1 VNKSQGLTASAI
13 VLTGVLLR
21 PALTNNSTS
30 TQPTATPARPIATV
44 PFKQATAD
52 GPWKASCSY
61 WKPGRWTEDT
71 NGKGLTVPESA
82 NLDVHV
88 TEQGT
93 AFASRITGSLEE
105 IDAQCDSDGWGIP
118 ALPDVKA
125 KTKIHPHIT
134 AFIATVPDPIHSSLA
149 LEFDRTIDVLMQAAE
164 ENGYV
169 GSYYWL
175 PWKHPIDAIKS
186 TQPTSDAE
194 ITENIK
200 REKQPGLIIF
210 KGKDAVPRPPGLAF
224 PSDRVIYLFLVGQ
237 TPALG
242 VNGEQ
247 LQHALHYEADLRRDH
262 GAELSFKHPESEADI
277 IGPLNSGSAASLRAG
292 LDSAQFARKSSKSSK
307 ISKISVAG
315 TSSLTT
321 AAAILNGAAVREPSK
336 ETPEPKQIEY
346 LSFGENS
353 RFEADKVFSNF
364 NHAGSRIAFLSEVGT
379 VFGKEIACDT
389 QQEQST
395 KAATQ
400 ENQSPAPAPAPCP
413 KNPEN
418 GNSKGSRDS
427 SGPFA
432 IRFPR
437 EISLFRNAQK
447 EDSSQS
453 ATTAEIAASPYLH
466 LSFKDASAGDSIAPF
481 STALTPFSQEAQ
493 WMAIVR
499 ELKRRRVDVVG
510 ISASNAL
517 DELFLAKLLHRDL
530 PDAQLV
536 FFDSSDLMFVRY
548 SDNAPYL
555 GSVAFTAYPLT
566 ALSRADTPQTLYN
579 FANASTES
587 LYNAAIYTFWDG
599 KEPRKLAVA
608 DYRNPFDP
616 AQPLQPSLWATAVG
630 RDGYYPLGLVNQC
643 ASNSKAILPNLS
655 AGEPSLCTPPQS
667 SLAASFIPAVFNH
680 DGPTFPSHSW
690 YVLCL
695 AITILCLAHSLVL
708 HTASFWSPIT
718 RDLAIKH
725 SDEPR
730 RRAVYIHIATAMLFS
745 MSFITVWPVLPTLRL
760 LKFSVITSATAIIT
774 IVFGFVAA
782 IMTLRRTKGYISPA
796 EPSRKRSRCR
806 RPLSE
811 EEKEN
816 LASEATLYPWFNLV
830 ALFTAVLVPVL
841 WVYLC
846 WNNRGP
852 GVDSFVGLFFSYRCL
867 YPVSG
872 VSPLIPSLLLLFTW
886 YVWAFLQTRRLRFSG
901 NSRPMLPK
909 YLPFLDLPTPLY
921 ISDDA
926 LLRCVRPLDSCLYAN
941 ITCLLITRQIIR
953 RFLPK
958 WRSRV
963 NVFLALAYSVLF
975 AIFVFGLPIRSLD
988 RFLRNSTLH
997 LTPYE
1002 FLVSALFYPLLVIAI
1017 TGCIRMLVIWSSLS
1031 QGLLEPLERS
1041 PLRFA
1046 FSRLT
1051 NVGWMTMLRQGGL
1064 LEYWR
1069 DMTRSTEAIRQMSH
1083 IDGISDAMVS
1093 HRPMTLRKAEISNK
1107 NLQKHIQE
1115 LLKLV
1120 KGDRSQRWDACGN
1133 FLFGEDL
1140 PHPAN
1145 RGELNLMCAIEC
1157 DYATF
1162 AEALLAGVLV
1172 PYWLKNR
1179 CTPVEAETAPP
1190 ATSAKEKHEATGSE
1204 EPRPS
1209 TTCGDPPHIRLA
1221 EEFLAIRYMSLIRSV
1236 LVNLRQLMIFVSAAF
1251 VLAMVAWN
1259 AYPFQPR
1266 QWIDWTF
1273 TGLLAFVGVVF
1284 VWVFAQMH
1292 RNPILSR
1299 ITGTQVN
1306 ELGSDFYIRL
1316 AAFGAVPILT
1326 WLGSQFPAIGSSI
1339 ARLLQSGSGFAK

>member
-1 VNKSQGLTASAI
+1 VNKGQGLTASAI

-21 PALTNNSTS
+21 PALTNNSP
-30 TQPTATPARPIATV
+30 PTPTPTTPARPTATV
-44 PFKQATAD
+44 PLKQATAD

-61 WKPGRWTEDT
+61 WKPGRWAEDSM
-71 NGKGLTVPESA
+71 GKGSTVPKRA
-82 NLDVHV
+82 NFDVHV

-93 AFASRITGSLEE
+93 TFASRITGSLEE
-105 IDAQCDSDGWGIP
+105 IDRQCDRDGWGIP
-118 ALPDVKA
+118 VPSKS
-125 KTKIHPHIT
+125 KTTTHPHIT
-134 AFIATVPDPIHSSLA
+134 GFIATVPDPIHSSLA
-149 LEFDRTIDVLMQAAE
+149 LEFDRSIDVLMQAAE
-164 ENGYV
+164 VNGYV

-175 PWKHPIDAIKS
+175 PWKRQGETIKPA
-186 TQPTSDAE
+186 QPASEAE
-194 ITENIK
+194 MKEEIE

-210 KGKDAVPRPPGLAF
+210 KRTDSVPILSVPTGF
-224 PSDRVIYLFLVGQ
+224 SDSVIYLFLVAQ

-247 LQHALHYEADLRRDH
+247 LQHALHYEADLQRNH
-262 GAELSFKHPESEADI
+262 GARLSFKDPEREADI
-277 IGPLNSGSAASLRAG
+277 IGPVNSGSAASLRAG
-292 LDSAQFARKSSKSSK
+292 LDSAQFDRN
-307 ISKISVAG
+307 ISKFSVAG
-315 TSSLTT
+315 SSSLR
-321 AAAILNGAAVREPSK
+321 AAADILNKAGVRGPRK
-336 ETPEPKQIEY
+336 ETPQPKEIEY
-346 LSFGENS
+346 LSFGEDS
-353 RFEADKVFSNF
+353 LFETKKVFSNF
-364 NHAGSRIAFLSEVGT
+364 NRAGSRIAFLTEVGT
-379 VFGKEIACDT
+379 VFGEATTPCAPGL
-389 QQEQST
+389 QVANQEEET
-395 KAATQ
+395 
-400 ENQSPAPAPAPCP
+400 PAPCP
-413 KNPEN
+413 EN
-418 GNSKGSRDS
+418 GDSKGARDS

-447 EDSSQS
+447 EDSSQLP
-453 ATTAEIAASPYLH
+453 TTAEIAANPYLH
-466 LSFKDASAGDSIAPF
+466 LSLKDTSAGDSIAPF

-499 ELKRRRVDVVG
+499 ELKRRHVDVVG
-510 ISASNAL
+510 ISASNTL

-530 PDAQLV
+530 PDARLV

-566 ALSRADTPQTLYN
+566 ALSRADSPQSLYN
-579 FANASTES
+579 FSNSWTES

-599 KEPRKLAVA
+599 KDLKKLALA

-616 AQPLQPSLWATAVG
+616 AQSLQPPLWATAVG

-643 ASNSKAILPNLS
+643 ASDSKTILPNLS
-655 AGEPSLCTPPQS
+655 TRRPSSCKLPES
-667 SLAASFIPAVFNH
+667 SVANSFIPTLFDKDRPA
-680 DGPTFPSHSW
+680 FPSLSW

-695 AITILCLAHSLVL
+695 AIIMLCLAHSLVL
-708 HTASFWSPIT
+708 RTASFWSPIT
-718 RDLAIKH
+718 RDLAIEH

-730 RRAVYIHIATAMLFS
+730 RRAVYIHIATAMLIS
-745 MSFITVWPVLPTLRL
+745 MSFITAWPVLPTLRL
-760 LKFSVITSATAIIT
+760 LHFSLFTSVTAAAT
-774 IVFGFVAA
+774 IVFGLVAA
-782 IMTLRRTKGYISPA
+782 TMTLRRTNGYIAKPA
-796 EPSRKRSRCR
+796 AGLLRKRSRCR
-806 RPLSE
+806 RPLNE
-811 EEKEN
+811 EEEEN
-816 LASEATLYPWFNLV
+816 LASEATLYPWFNRV
-830 ALFTAVLVPVL
+830 ALFTAVLVPGL
-841 WVYLC
+841 WIYLC
-846 WNNRGP
+846 GNNRSPEGI
-852 GVDSFVGLFFSYRCL
+852 SFVGLFFSYRCL
-867 YPVSG
+867 YPASG
-872 VSPLIPSLLLLFTW
+872 ISPLLPALLLLFSW
-886 YVWAFLQTRRLRFSG
+886 YIWAFLQTRRLRFSG

-909 YLPFLDLPTPLY
+909 YLPSLDLPAPLY

-926 LLRCVRPLDSCLYAN
+926 LDRCVRPLDSCLYAN
-941 ITCLLITRQIIR
+941 ITCLLITRQIVR
-953 RFLPK
+953 RFLP
-958 WRSRV
+958 RGRNRV
-963 NVFLALAYSVLF
+963 NIFLAIAYSVLF
-975 AIFVFGLPIRSLD
+975 AIFIFGLPIQSLD

-1002 FLVSALFYPLLVIAI
+1002 FLVSGLFYPLLVIAI

-1083 IDGISDAMVS
+1083 SDGISDAMVA
-1093 HRPMTLRKAEISNK
+1093 HRPMILRKAEISDK

-1133 FLFGEDL
+1133 FLFEKDL
-1140 PHPAN
+1140 PHPEN

-1157 DYATF
+1157 DYAIF
-1162 AEALLAGVLV
+1162 AEALLSGVLV

-1190 ATSAKEKHEATGSE
+1190 ATSAKEKHEATGFE

-1259 AYPFQPR
+1259 SYPFQPR
-1266 QWIDWTF
+1266 QWIDWGF
-1273 TGLLAFVGVVF
+1273 TGLLVLLGVVF